1 MFGTQDLALFIT
13 AGLLLNITPG
23 PDSILIMAR
32 TAGQGWRAGSVAA
45 LGIAMGCLVHVLAA
59 ALGLSAL
66 LNTSAMAFEI
76 IKYLG
81 AAYLIYVGV
90 SMVFSRARP
99 ADASQGNTVAPALS
113 YRKIFMQGLLTN
125 VLNPKV
131 ALFFLAFV
139 PQFISA
145 QADNK
150 PLAFIVLG
158 LIFNVNAMLW
168 SLFLVSFTALA
179 RQKIGQ
185 KVSNSSLGVW
195 LNRSI
200 GAMFVAFG
208 VKLALAERA

>member
-13 AGLLLNITPG
+13 AGILLNITPG
-23 PDSILIMAR
+23 PDSILVMAR

-45 LGIAMGCLVHVLAA
+45 LGVGTGCLGHILAA

-66 LNTSAMAFEI
+66 LNTSAMAFGI

-90 SMVFSRARP
+90 TMMLSRARK
-99 ADASQGNTVAPALS
+99 ADAAQEDGAVPVLS
-113 YRKIFMQGLLTN
+113 YRKIFVQGLLTN
-125 VLNPKV
+125 ALNPKV

-168 SLFLVSFTALA
+168 CHFLVLFTALA
-179 RQKIGQ
+179 RKKMGQ
-185 KVSNSSLGVW
+185 RASNGTLVAW
-195 LNRSI
+195 LNRTI
-200 GAMFVAFG
+200 GVMFVGFG
-208 VKLALAERA
+208 VKLALAGRG

>member
-1 MFGTQDLALFIT
+1 MFGTQDLALFIM

-23 PDSILIMAR
+23 PDSILVMAR

-45 LGIAMGCLVHVLAA
+45 LGIGTGCLIHILAA

-66 LNTSAMAFEI
+66 LNTSAMAFGI

-90 SMVFSRARP
+90 SMMLSRARP
-99 ADASQGNTVAPALS
+99 VDASQVSTAAPALG
-113 YRKIFMQGLLTN
+113 YHKIFVQGLLTN
-125 VLNPKV
+125 ALNPKV

-168 SLFLVSFTALA
+168 CHFLVLFTALA
-179 RQKIGQ
+179 RKKIGQ
-185 KVSNSSLGVW
+185 KAGNGSLVAW
-195 LNRSI
+195 LNRTI
-200 GAMFVAFG
+200 GVVFVSFG
-208 VKLALAERA
+208 VKLALAERG

>member
-13 AGLLLNITPG
+13 AGFLLNITPG
-23 PDSILIMAR
+23 PDSILVMAR

-45 LGIAMGCLVHVLAA
+45 LGIGAGCLVHILAA

-81 AAYLIYVGV
+81 AGYLIYVGV
-90 SMVFSRARP
+90 SMMLSRARP
-99 ADASQGNTVAPALS
+99 ADASQGNTAVPALS

-125 VLNPKV
+125 ALNPKV

-158 LIFNVNAMLW
+158 LIFNLNAMLW
-168 SLFLVSFTALA
+168 CHFLVLFTALA
-179 RQKIGQ
+179 RRKIGQ
-185 KVSNSSLGVW
+185 KASNGGLVAW

-208 VKLALAERA
+208 VKLALAERG

>member
-13 AGLLLNITPG
+13 AGFLLNITPG
-23 PDSILIMAR
+23 PDSILVMAR

-45 LGIAMGCLVHVLAA
+45 LGIGTGCLVHILAA

-81 AAYLIYVGV
+81 AGYLIYVGV
-90 SMVFSRARP
+90 SMMLSRARP
-99 ADASQGNTVAPALS
+99 ADASQGNTAAPALS

-125 VLNPKV
+125 ALNPKV

-168 SLFLVSFTALA
+168 CHFLVLFTALA
-179 RQKIGQ
+179 RRKIGQ
-185 KVSNSSLGVW
+185 KASHGSLVAW

-208 VKLALAERA
+208 VKLALAERG